1 MRIKFKPW
9 AKDYIKEH
17 DDFFVQDEAHLES
30 LLAKYN
36 EVYLEIGCG
45 KGRF

>member
-30 LLAKYN
+30 LLAKYD
-36 EVYLEIGCG
+36 
-45 KGRF
+45 